1 VGIVIYQLYE
11 WALLKRIVLL
21 PSHICFMIT
30 GEDLRNAPD
39 KLALVAQWCYDV
51 NRQVLSKGIPA
62 RGPEPG
68 LGIQGVTVHVSTSD
82 PEEIV
87 PFLPAIREVR
97 RYASLVMYPYGHEER
112 GAAGIEFGIAVG
124 TSGRDEIVSCIRSMA
139 AEGLM
144 PDEVDEEAFE
154 RCLTFRYTP
163 DLVIKTG
170 GYHLTDF
177 LIWQSVY
184 SELFFSDVN
193 WKLFRKTDFLRAL
206 RDYQA
211 RIRRFGT

>member
-1 VGIVIYQLYE
+1 MGIVIYRLYE
-11 WALLKRIVLL
+11 WVLLKRIVIL

-30 GEDLRNAPD
+30 GEDLRNAPE
-39 KLALVAQWCYDV
+39 KLAHVAHWCRDV
-51 NRQVLSKGIPA
+51 NRHVAGTGITA
-62 RGPEPG
+62 RGPET
-68 LGIQGVTVHVSTSD
+68 IEGVTVHISTSD

-87 PFLPAIREVR
+87 PFLREIRKVR
-97 RYASLVMYPYGHEER
+97 RYASLVMYPEGHEE
-112 GAAGIEFGIAVG
+112 GGTAGIEFGIAVG

-139 AEGLM
+139 ADGMM
-144 PDEVDEEAFE
+144 PDDVDEEAFE

-211 RIRRFGT
+211 RVRRFGT